1 MSLVRI
7 KGEVDDPKP
16 YYAVQVGTRREGP
29 LDDPFWMVYFDGPDG
44 HGYPYEDYEI
54 ERVPAHRG
62 KYDPN
67 HYGERDPE
75 MYNRESVLWAARHR
89 KEGEAN

>member
-7 KGEVDDPKP
+7 KSESTGGDRPV
-16 YYAVQVGTRREGP
+16 YAIQVGTRREGP
-29 LDDPFWMVYFDGPDG
+29 LDDPFWMVYFNGPDG
-44 HGYPYEDYEI
+44 HGYPYEDYEV

-62 KYDPN
+62 EYDQN
-67 HYGERDPE
+67 YDNEILIWGRTNDPQ
-75 MYNRESVLWAARHR
+75 HR

>member
-7 KGEVDDPKP
+7 KDEVDSPDP
-16 YYAVQVGTRREGP
+16 YYAVQVGTRRDGV
-29 LDDPFWMVYFDGPDG
+29 LDDPFWMVYPNGPDK
-44 HGYPYEDYEI
+44 HGYPYEDWEV

-62 KYDPN
+62 EYHPN
-67 HYGERDPE
+67 YYWELEHEA
-75 MYNRESVLWAARHR
+75 YNSWTAKTAKHR